1 MNYKSWLATTALTAT
16 MLVSGCAGNGDGNED
31 ALDMGDNNNG
41 YNNVGVDQDQS
52 LNGSYQSKKDDR
64 NDART
69 DRFGYVR
76 YTKDQVGDNEEE
88 IRYGIMDREQVSD
101 LITRYMLQGEGIK
114 DAATLVTDSEV
125 LVAYTPE
132 DNADR
137 NRTADMAK
145 KNAMSVVPR
154 YYEVYVSDQQNMY
167 RELATL
173 SNMRTSDREYRDSV
187 ESVIDQMKKSP
198 QGEQMYNDE
207 TKSKKDKRDVEK
219 EQDGMMNQ

>member
-16 MLVSGCAGNGDGNED
+16 MLVSGCAGNGNGNEG
-31 ALDMGDNNNG
+31 ALDMGENNNG
-41 YNNVGVDQDQS
+41 YNNVGFDQDQS
-52 LNGSYQSKKDDR
+52 LNSSYQSQKEDR

-132 DNADR
+132 GNMDR
-137 NRTADMAK
+137 NRAADMAK

-173 SNMRTSDREYRDSV
+173 SNMRTGDREYRDSI

-219 EQDGMMNQ
+219 EQGNMMNQ

>member
-1 MNYKSWLATTALTAT
+1 LNYKTWLATTALAAT
-16 MLVSGCAGNGDGNED
+16 LLISGCAGNGNDNEG
-31 ALDMGDNNNG
+31 ALEMDDNNNG
-41 YNNVGVDQDQS
+41 YNNVGFDQAQMNNS
-52 LNGSYQSKKDDR
+52 SYQSQKDDR

-76 YTKDQVGDNEEE
+76 YTKDQVGEDEDE

-101 LITRYMLQGEGIK
+101 LITRYTLQGEGIK
-114 DAATLVTDSEV
+114 DASTLVTDSEV
-125 LVAYTPE
+125 LIAYTPE
-132 DNADR
+132 GNMDR
-137 NRTADMAK
+137 DRAADMAK

-173 SNMRTSDREYRDSV
+173 SNMKTSDRDYRDSI
-187 ESVIDQMKKSP
+187 ESVIKQMKKSP

-207 TKSKKDKRDVEK
+207 TKSKKDKRDVED
-219 EQDGMMNQ
+219 QGGMNQ